1 MLLNLAVQ
9 IIDVR
14 LLVSEDCILVLIDVA
29 LRQVPVLFLNRG
41 LLTVLLELSTS
52 IGLGVI
58 IEMLVV
64 NHGLL
69 IKSLLVALLLALMI
83 FVKAVEN
90 KVYFLGISIHLLFGP
105 HCNILNTLTNCQTCL
120 YQG

>member
-1 MLLNLAVQ
+1 
-9 IIDVR
+9 
-14 LLVSEDCILVLIDVA
+14 VLIDVA

-52 IGLGVI
+52 IDVGVV

-83 FVKAVEN
+83 FIKAVEN
-90 KVYFLGISIHLLFGP
+90 KVYFLGICIHLLFGSR
-105 HCNILNTLTNCQTCL
+105 CNSLNTLTNCQPCL

>member
-1 MLLNLAVQ
+1 M
-9 IIDVR
+9 
-14 LLVSEDCILVLIDVA
+14 LIDVA

-52 IGLGVI
+52 IDVGVV

-83 FVKAVEN
+83 FIKAVEN
-90 KVYFLGISIHLLFGP
+90 KVYFLGISIRLLFGS
-105 HCNILNTLTNCQTCL
+105 Q
-120 YQG
+120 

>member
-1 MLLNLAVQ
+1 M
-9 IIDVR
+9 
-14 LLVSEDCILVLIDVA
+14 LIDVA

-52 IGLGVI
+52 IDVGVV

-69 IKSLLVALLLALMI
+69 IKSLLVVLLLALMI
-83 FVKAVEN
+83 FIKAVEN
-90 KVYFLGISIHLLFGP
+90 KVYFLGISIRLLFGS
-105 HCNILNTLTNCQTCL
+105 H
-120 YQG
+120 